1 MRIFSS
7 SGAISKESF
16 DEEEDEDLA
25 VSTSL
30 IPATEPNHLI
40 AYLRLAGLFDVVS
53 LKLTPLRRMG
63 LNDRYL
69 APH

>member
-30 IPATEPNHLI
+30 IPATEPSHLI